1 MHVFKQGVER
11 LPRGGRTRRALLL
24 YARVGGNAAINA
36 SDTVERPTVESF
48 PPDVPRHRRPEE
60 VLPLHDAHLA
70 DCGPGIEG
78 SLERARELHVHPPD
92 EHTQRNTEST
102 LGADS
107 VMSNFLLK
115 MAS

>member
-24 YARVGGNAAINA
+24 HARVGGNAAINA

-48 PPDVPRHRRPEE
+48 PTYPVIVGLKRSFTYMMPIWPIVVLASREAWSERGSCTCTHLMSTHRE
-60 VLPLHDAHLA
+60 
-70 DCGPGIEG
+70 
-78 SLERARELHVHPPD
+78 
-92 EHTQRNTEST
+92 TQGQHWGQTACPIFSW
-102 LGADS
+102 
-107 VMSNFLLK
+107 K